1 MNAEESEV
9 EVSDTAVKML
19 EGGIRALVRR
29 NKSANSQGPCDELL
43 AAGAAS
49 LVEIEKLIEEL
60 LVARNYLKA
69 EGERV
74 QQLTARYAH
83 MTKTASASVKMIA
96 QSWQWRAPDMGA
108 IKAIEQGE
116 TPPLSPM
123 HGGEHQQEP
132 NESY

>member
-1 MNAEESEV
+1 MNAEEPEV

-29 NKSANSQGPCDELL
+29 NKTANGQGPCDDLL
-43 AAGAAS
+43 AAGATSVAD
-49 LVEIEKLIEEL
+49 IEKLIEEL

-69 EGERV
+69 ERERV

-96 QSWQWRAPDMGA
+96 ESWQWRAPDMGT

-116 TPPLSPM
+116 TPPLSPA
-123 HGGEHQQEP
+123 HDDEHQQEP
-132 NESY
+132 KESY

>member
-1 MNAEESEV
+1 MNAEEPEV

-29 NKSANSQGPCDELL
+29 NKTANGCDDLL
-43 AAGAAS
+43 AAGATSVAD
-49 LVEIEKLIEEL
+49 IEKLIEEL

-116 TPPLSPM
+116 TPPLSPA
-123 HGGEHQQEP
+123 HGDEHQQEP
-132 NESY
+132 KESY

>member
-1 MNAEESEV
+1 MNAEEPEV

-29 NKSANSQGPCDELL
+29 NKTANGQGPYDDLL
-43 AAGAAS
+43 AAGATSVAD
-49 LVEIEKLIEEL
+49 IEKLIEEL

-96 QSWQWRAPDMGA
+96 ESWQWRAPDMGT

-116 TPPLSPM
+116 TPPLSPA
-123 HGGEHQQEP
+123 HGDEHQQAK
-132 NESY
+132 ESY